1 MILDTQLIQ
10 INGSVEFLL
19 GFSIVFINEC
29 FSAKQGLF
37 VTSSRFEGLSFR
49 SCSACLFSDAGAV
62 LQAQRPI
69 SMRGGGTENAGV
81 WNHSYPY
88 PLGRGGLETL
98 GADTYRTYHIGAIYV
113 EPLCIELHV

>member
-49 SCSACLFSDAGAV
+49 SCSACLFSDAGAA
-62 LQAQRPI
+62 LQAQSPI
-69 SMRGGGTENAGV
+69 
-81 WNHSYPY
+81 P
-88 PLGRGGLETL
+88 
-98 GADTYRTYHIGAIYV
+98 
-113 EPLCIELHV
+113 IE